1 MMKRIDAILA
11 HPLYVANQE
20 KIEKLEENRIFC
32 RHGMNHSLDV
42 ARILYIK
49 VLERQLTISKD
60 ILYATALLHDIGRA
74 VEYESGIVHHEA
86 GIHIALQ
93 ILEDCGYDEEEKN
106 RILLAI
112 QNHKEQDLEQSDILC
127 KLLYEADK
135 QSRDCYHCQAVDSC
149 YWSEDKKNKTI
160 LY

>member
-1 MMKRIDAILA
+1 MMKRIDAIVA

-20 KIEKLEENRIFC
+20 KIEKLEANRIFC

-49 VLERQLTISKD
+49 VLEQQLGISKD
-60 ILYATALLHDIGRA
+60 ILYAAALLHDIGRA
-74 VEYESGIVHHEA
+74 VEYESGIAHHEA
-86 GIHIALQ
+86 GTHIALQ
-93 ILEDCGYDEEEKN
+93 ILEDCGYDEEEKT

-135 QSRDCYHCQAVDSC
+135 QSRDCYHCQAVDAC

>member
-74 VEYESGIVHHEA
+74 VEYESGIAHHEA

-135 QSRDCYHCQAVDSC
+135 QSRDCYHCHAVDSC